1 MNVWERYPK
10 QGTASDWLPK
20 SCPSL
25 EFRMVYY
32 RGDDW
37 DAMTFKAW
45 SLDHAKQRA
54 HDLCP
59 DGHRVKS
66 VKHHWKFNKS

>member
-1 MNVWERYPK
+1 MNVWERYPNK
-10 QGTASDWLPK
+10 GTASDWLPQ
-20 SCPSL
+20 STPST

-32 RGDDW
+32 RGHDRDDW

-45 SLDHAKQRA
+45 SIDHAKKRA
-54 HDLCP
+54 LDLCP

-66 VKHHWKFNKS
+66 VKQVL

>member
-1 MNVWERYPK
+1 MNVWERYPNK
-10 QGTASDWLPK
+10 GTASDWLPQ
-20 SCPSL
+20 STPST

-32 RGDDW
+32 RGHDRDDW
-37 DAMTFKAW
+37 DDMTFKAW

-54 HDLCP
+54 LDLCP

-66 VKHHWKFNKS
+66 VKQVL

>member
-1 MNVWERYPK
+1 
-10 QGTASDWLPK
+10 
-20 SCPSL
+20 
-25 EFRMVYY
+25 MVYY